1 MRIIFVMVG
10 VPVLNLC
17 DPLINFF
24 KMLDFVK
31 KGIENFYCENLNAC
45 IFLYMIT
52 FILFTSSLE

>member
-1 MRIIFVMVG
+1 MHSGMRIIFVMVG
-10 VPVLNLC
+10 VPVLNLY

-45 IFLYMIT
+45 IFLYR
-52 FILFTSSLE
+52 